1 MSIELSMDGCECESK
16 EFYEAENVL
25 ESKVVSDDCLE
36 IWQCTSSVERSFL
49 DLEPISEAEQ
59 SSFCVEL
66 MKRLNMQRQ
75 QSYFCNITL
84 VAKEGREFKAHRNVL
99 SAASPFFSKL
109 LQSEMKEK
117 EEGVIR
123 FDEISKSI
131 LSDVLE
137 FIYTGSVEIN
147 EKNAGDLI
155 IAADYLLLESL
166 KIISGR
172 FLEKQMSSYNCIST
186 IHFAEKYRCEELVLR
201 STKFIQDNFTS
212 VAKSDE
218 FLNLEAEEVEKW
230 ISSENI
236 LVAAEQDVFRIILN
250 WIEQNKRERKDKF
263 EQLFR
268 HVRLV
273 LLSRDSL
280 FSDIVT
286 NDLVTEHF
294 SILRRVTDAIKS
306 VSAATDDAQI
316 QPARRRLE
324 THAIVVR
331 GGKTTYCYLPE
342 KDEWKRLADGLS
354 EDRDHTTQ
362 LIKFR
367 DQLYSF
373 PRKRFAETER
383 YDPAFNSWTTL
394 NLSPPFEKLSL
405 AVLNGKI
412 HAIYRPNIYQS
423 TPVIKRYDIESCA
436 WETLTSSQDFHY
448 RDGSCVVALSN
459 CLYVLGG
466 LSNKA
471 GKFDTAEGKW
481 VEIASMQT
489 RKNSAFGVATQGKIF
504 VCDASF
510 SCEVY
515 EVPTNEWQTIASL
528 NNYSFRLRCMVCL
541 NEIVY
546 VVGTVGECYS
556 SQPDE
561 MIVVKS
567 YDPKLGKWIQKTS
580 IPINKNS
587 EIKKHSFHC
596 STLKIAKGLLKKP
609 KIVTID

>member
-1 MSIELSMDGCECESK
+1 MCSE
-16 EFYEAENVL
+16 
-25 ESKVVSDDCLE
+25 
-36 IWQCTSSVERSFL
+36 SFL
-49 DLEPISEAEQ
+49 
-59 SSFCVEL
+59 
-66 MKRLNMQRQ
+66 
-75 QSYFCNITL
+75 
-84 VAKEGREFKAHRNVL
+84 
-99 SAASPFFSKL
+99 
-109 LQSEMKEK
+109 
-117 EEGVIR
+117 
-123 FDEISKSI
+123 
-131 LSDVLE
+131 
-137 FIYTGSVEIN
+137 TGSS
-147 EKNAGDLI
+147 KN
-155 IAADYLLLESL
+155 
-166 KIISGR
+166 
-172 FLEKQMSSYNCIST
+172 KQ
-186 IHFAEKYRCEELVLR
+186 
-201 STKFIQDNFTS
+201 
-212 VAKSDE
+212 
-218 FLNLEAEEVEKW
+218 
-230 ISSENI
+230 
-236 LVAAEQDVFRIILN
+236 
-250 WIEQNKRERKDKF
+250 ERKDKF

-286 NDLVTEHF
+286 NELVTEHF

-306 VSAATDDAQI
+306 VSAATEDAQI

-342 KDEWKRLADGLS
+342 KDEWKRLVDGIS

-373 PRKRFAETER
+373 PRSRYAETER

-394 NLSPPFEKLSL
+394 KLSPPFEKLSL

-412 HAIYRPNIYQS
+412 HAIYRPNGS

-448 RDGSCVVALSN
+448 RYDSCVVALCN

-466 LSNKA
+466 PSNKA

-481 VEIASMQT
+481 EEIASMQT
-489 RKNSAFGVATQGKIF
+489 RKRSAFGVATQGKIF
-504 VCDASF
+504 VCDTSHR
-510 SCEVY
+510 CEVY
-515 EVPTNEWQTIASL
+515 EVLTNEWQTIASSNPYL
-528 NNYSFRLRCMVCL
+528 SRLCCMVCL

-546 VVGTVGECYS
+546 VVGAVRECYS

-587 EIKKHSFHC
+587 EIKKHLFHC
-596 STLKIAKGLLKKP
+596 STMKIAKGLLRKP

>member
-1 MSIELSMDGCECESK
+1 MEDSSICCEK
-16 EFYEAENVL
+16 KLQDVD
-25 ESKVVSDDCLE
+25 SDDCKE
-36 IWQCTSSVERSFL
+36 TWQCSSSVEQSFL
-49 DLEPISEAEQ
+49 DLEPISEAQQ

-84 VAKEGREFKAHRNVL
+84 IAKEGNEFKAHRNVL

-123 FDEISKSI
+123 FEEISKSV

-137 FIYTGSVEIN
+137 FTYTGSVEIN
-147 EKNAGDLI
+147 EKNARDLI
-155 IAADYLLLESL
+155 IAADYLLLKSL
-166 KIISGR
+166 KIIAGR
-172 FLEKQMSSYNCIST
+172 FLEEQMSTNNCIST
-186 IHFAEKYRCEELVLR
+186 FHFADRYRCDELVLR

-218 FLNLEAEEVEKW
+218 FLNLDAEEVEKW

-236 LVAAEQDVFRIILN
+236 LVAAEEDVFRIILN

-280 FSDIVT
+280 FSDVVT
-286 NDLVTEHF
+286 NELVTEHF

-306 VSAATDDAQI
+306 VSAATEDAQI

-331 GGKTTYCYLPE
+331 GGETTYCYLPE
-342 KDEWKRLADGLS
+342 KDKWQRLADGLS

-373 PRKRFAETER
+373 PRSRSAETER

-394 NLSPPFEKLSL
+394 KLSPPFEKLSL
-405 AVLNGKI
+405 AALNGKI
-412 HAIYRPNIYQS
+412 HAIYRPYRS
-423 TPVIKRYDIESCA
+423 APVIKRYDIESCA
-436 WETLTSSQDFHY
+436 WETVTSSQDFHY
-448 RDGSCVVALSN
+448 SDDSCVVALGN

-466 LSNKA
+466 GYSDKA

-481 VEIASMQT
+481 EEIASMQT
-489 RKNSAFGVATQGKIF
+489 RKSGAFGVATQGKIF
-504 VCDASF
+504 VCDSF
-510 SCEVY
+510 HGCEVY
-515 EVPTNEWQTIASL
+515 EVPTKEWQTIASL
-528 NNYSFRLRCMVCL
+528 NNSYDRLKNYTPVHLRCVVCL

-546 VVGTVGECYS
+546 VVGTVRECYS

-596 STLKIAKGLLKKP
+596 STLKIAKGLLKEP

>member
-1 MSIELSMDGCECESK
+1 MSIELSMEYSDD
-16 EFYEAENVL
+16 FYEE
-25 ESKVVSDDCLE
+25 KVPFEDQVDSDNCLE
-36 IWQCTSSVERSFL
+36 TWRCSSPVEQSFL

-84 VAKEGREFKAHRNVL
+84 VAKEGNEFKAHRNVL

-123 FDEISKSI
+123 FEEISKSI

-147 EKNAGDLI
+147 EKNARDLI

-172 FLEKQMSSYNCIST
+172 FLEKQMTTCNCIST
-186 IHFAEKYRCEELVLR
+186 FHFAEKYRCEELVLR

-218 FLNLEAEEVEKW
+218 FLNLDAEEVEKW

-236 LVAAEQDVFRIILN
+236 LVAAEEDVFRIILN

-280 FSDIVT
+280 FSDVVT
-286 NDLVTEHF
+286 NELVTEHF

-306 VSAATDDAQI
+306 VSAATEDAQI

-342 KDEWKRLADGLS
+342 KDKWKRLADGLS
-354 EDRDHTTQ
+354 EDRDHTRQ

-373 PRKRFAETER
+373 PRSRSAETER

-394 NLSPPFEKLSL
+394 KLSPPFEKLSL
-405 AVLNGKI
+405 AVVNGKI
-412 HAIYRPNIYQS
+412 HAIYRLNGS
-423 TPVIKRYDIESCA
+423 TPVIQRYDIESCA

-448 RDGSCVVALSN
+448 RYDSCVVALGN

-466 LSNKA
+466 PSTKA

-481 VEIASMQT
+481 EEIASMQT
-489 RKNSAFGVATQGKIF
+489 RKRSAFGVATQGKIF
-504 VCDASF
+504 VCDTSHR
-510 SCEVY
+510 CEVY
-515 EVPTNEWQTIASL
+515 EVLTNEWQTIARSNHNL
-528 NNYSFRLRCMVCL
+528 SRLCCMVCL

-546 VVGTVGECYS
+546 VVGTVEGYCS

-580 IPINKNS
+580 IPINKSS
-587 EIKKHSFHC
+587 EIKKYSFRC
-596 STLKIAKGLLKKP
+596 STLKLPKGLLKKP
-609 KIVTID
+609 KIDTID

>member
-1 MSIELSMDGCECESK
+1 MCIELSMEDSDSSD
-16 EFYEAENVL
+16 FYEAEPQ
-25 ESKVVSDDCLE
+25 EFEDE
-36 IWQCTSSVERSFL
+36 VEVEQSFL

-84 VAKEGREFKAHRNVL
+84 VAKEGNEFKAHRNVL

-123 FDEISKSI
+123 FEEISKSI

-147 EKNAGDLI
+147 EKNARDLI

-166 KIISGR
+166 KTISGR

-218 FLNLEAEEVEKW
+218 FLNLDAEEVEKW

-236 LVAAEQDVFRIILN
+236 LVAAEEDVFRIIVN
-250 WIEQNKRERKDKF
+250 WIEQNKGERKEKF

-273 LLSRDSL
+273 MLSRDSL
-280 FSDIVT
+280 FSDVVT
-286 NDLVTEHF
+286 NELVTEHF
-294 SILRRVTDAIKS
+294 SFLSCAS
-306 VSAATDDAQI
+306 
-316 QPARRRLE
+316 RRRLQTE
-324 THAIVVR
+324 AIVVR
-331 GGKTTYCYLPE
+331 GGKKTYCYLPE
-342 KDEWKRLADGLS
+342 EDEWKQLADGLS

-362 LIKFR
+362 IIKFR

-373 PRKRFAETER
+373 PRRRYAETER

-394 NLSPPFEKLSL
+394 RLPLPNDTFSL
-405 AVLNGKI
+405 AVVNGQI
-412 HAIYRPNIYQS
+412 HAVYHTLSGWFSRQTNWRRHLYHESSMYQS
-423 TPVIKRYDIESCA
+423 VPVIKRYNMELCT
-436 WETLTSSQDFHY
+436 WETLSSSQDFHY
-448 RDGSCVVALSN
+448 QDDSCIVAFAN
-459 CLYVLGG
+459 CLYILGG
-466 LSNKA
+466 GCSNKA
-471 GKFDTAEGKW
+471 SRFDTAESKW
-481 VEIASMQT
+481 EEIASMPI
-489 RKNSAFGVATQGKIF
+489 SESSPCGVATQEKIF
-504 VCDASF
+504 VTSAHGQQ
-510 SCEVY
+510 CEVY
-515 EVPTNEWQTIASL
+515 QVSTNEWHTIPSL
-528 NNYSFRLRCMVCL
+528 NFTRVFSRSLVCL
-541 NEIVY
+541 NETVY
-546 VVGTVGECYS
+546 VLGVAEKNS
-556 SQPDE
+556 SQPAE
-561 MIVVKS
+561 IVVNS
-567 YDPKLGKWIQKTS
+567 YDPKLNKWIQKTS
-580 IPINKNS
+580 IPINKS
-587 EIKKHSFHC
+587 SDEETYSFQC
-596 STLKIAKGLLKKP
+596 STLKLSKGLLTKP
-609 KIVTID
+609 KIVTIG

>member
-1 MSIELSMDGCECESK
+1 MSIELSMEDSDSSDYYEAKHK
-16 EFYEAENVL
+16 EFEGEF
-25 ESKVVSDDCLE
+25 E
-36 IWQCTSSVERSFL
+36 QSFL

-75 QSYFCNITL
+75 RTYFCNITL
-84 VAKEGREFKAHRNVL
+84 VAKEGNEFKAHRNVL

-123 FDEISKSI
+123 FEQISKSI

-137 FIYTGSVEIN
+137 FIYTGSVKIN
-147 EKNAGDLI
+147 EKNARDLI

-172 FLEKQMSSYNCIST
+172 FLEEQVSTYNCIST
-186 IHFAEKYRCEELVLR
+186 FLFAERYRCDELVLR

-236 LVAAEQDVFRIILN
+236 LVAAEEDVFRIILN

-263 EQLFR
+263 ERLFR

-273 LLSRDSL
+273 LLSRDFL

-286 NDLVTEHF
+286 NELVTEHF

-306 VSAATDDAQI
+306 VSAATEDTQI

-324 THAIVVR
+324 TDAIVIR

-373 PRKRFAETER
+373 PGSRYAETER

-394 NLSPPFEKLSL
+394 KLSLPFEKVSV

-412 HAIYRPNIYQS
+412 HAIYHDQS
-423 TPVIKRYDIESCA
+423 APVIERYDMELCA

-448 RDGSCVVALSN
+448 RDNSCVVAVGN

-466 LSNKA
+466 GYSNKA
-471 GKFDTAEGKW
+471 DRFDTAERKW
-481 VEIASMQT
+481 EEIASMQP
-489 RKNSAFGVATQGKIF
+489 KLMINAFGVATQGKIF
-504 VCDASF
+504 VCDTSV
-510 SCEVY
+510 CTVY
-515 EVPTNEWQTIASL
+515 EVSRNEWQPIASIDATG
-528 NNYSFRLRCMVCL
+528 FRLFSLVCL
-541 NEIVY
+541 NETVY
-546 VVGTVGECYS
+546 VVGIAKLSKQKRLRGHS

-580 IPINKNS
+580 IPINKSS
-587 EIKKHSFHC
+587 EIKRYSFCC
-596 STLKIAKGLLKKP
+596 STLKLPKGLLKKP
-609 KIVTID
+609 KIDTID

>member
-1 MSIELSMDGCECESK
+1 MSIELSMEYSDD
-16 EFYEAENVL
+16 FYEAEVKDVK
-25 ESKVVSDDCLE
+25 EFEDQVDSDDCFE
-36 IWQCTSSVERSFL
+36 TWPCSSPVEQSFL

-59 SSFCVEL
+59 SSLCVEL

-84 VAKEGREFKAHRNVL
+84 VAKEGNEFKAHRNVL

-123 FDEISKSI
+123 FDEISKSV
-131 LSDVLE
+131 LSYVLE

-147 EKNAGDLI
+147 EKNARNLI

-166 KIISGR
+166 KIIAGR
-172 FLEKQMSSYNCIST
+172 FLEKQMSIYNCIST
-186 IHFAEKYRCEELVLR
+186 FLFAEKYRCDKLVLR

-218 FLNLEAEEVEKW
+218 FLNLDAEEAEKW

-236 LVAAEQDVFRIILN
+236 LVAAEEDVFRIILN
-250 WIEQNKRERKDKF
+250 WIEQNKQERKDKF

-286 NDLVTEHF
+286 NELVTEHF

-306 VSAATDDAQI
+306 VSAATEDAKI

-342 KDEWKRLADGLS
+342 KDEWKRLADGIS
-354 EDRDHTTQ
+354 EDRGHTTQ

-373 PRKRFAETER
+373 PRSIYAETER

-394 NLSPPFEKLSL
+394 KLSPPFEELSL

-412 HAIYRPNIYQS
+412 HAIYRPNGS

-448 RDGSCVVALSN
+448 RYDSCVVALGN

-466 LSNKA
+466 PSNKA

-481 VEIASMQT
+481 EEIASMQT
-489 RKNSAFGVATQGKIF
+489 RKRSAFGVATQGKIF
-504 VCDASF
+504 VCDASL

-515 EVPTNEWQTIASL
+515 KVPTNEWQTIARG

-541 NEIVY
+541 NEIIY
-546 VVGTVGECYS
+546 VVGTVRECYS
-556 SQPDE
+556 PKPDE

-580 IPINKNS
+580 IPINKSS
-587 EIKKHSFHC
+587 EIKKYSFRC
-596 STLKIAKGLLKKP
+596 STLKLPKGLLKKP
-609 KIVTID
+609 KIDTID

>member
-1 MSIELSMDGCECESK
+1 MSIELSMEYSDD
-16 EFYEAENVL
+16 FYDE
-25 ESKVVSDDCLE
+25 KVPFEDQVDSDDCLE
-36 IWQCTSSVERSFL
+36 TWRCSSPVEQSFL

-84 VAKEGREFKAHRNVL
+84 IAKEGNEFKAHRNVL

-123 FDEISKSI
+123 FEEISKSI

-137 FIYTGSVEIN
+137 FIYTGSVKIN
-147 EKNAGDLI
+147 KKNARDLI

-218 FLNLEAEEVEKW
+218 FLNLDAEEVEKW

-236 LVAAEQDVFRIILN
+236 LVAAEEDVFRIIVN
-250 WIEQNKRERKDKF
+250 WVEQNKGERKDKF

-273 LLSRDSL
+273 MLSRDSL
-280 FSDIVT
+280 FSDVVT
-286 NDLVTEHF
+286 NELVTEHF
-294 SILRRVTDAIKS
+294 SFS
-306 VSAATDDAQI
+306 SSAS
-316 QPARRRLE
+316 RRRLE
-324 THAIVVR
+324 TEAIVVR
-331 GGKTTYCYLPE
+331 GGKKTYCYFPE

-354 EDRDHTTQ
+354 EDRNHTTQ
-362 LIKFR
+362 IIKFR

-373 PRKRFAETER
+373 PRRRNAETER

-394 NLSPPFEKLSL
+394 RLPLPNDTFSL
-405 AVLNGKI
+405 AVVNGQI
-412 HAIYRPNIYQS
+412 HAMYRRLRQEVDPGPLGSYFDRRRR
-423 TPVIKRYDIESCA
+423 TVAELVIKRYNVELCT
-436 WETLTSSQDFHY
+436 WETLSSSQDFHY
-448 RDGSCVVALSN
+448 QNDSCIVAFAN
-459 CLYVLGG
+459 CLYILGG
-466 LSNKA
+466 GCSNKA
-471 GKFDTAEGKW
+471 SRFDTVESKW
-481 VEIASMQT
+481 EEIASMPI
-489 RKNSAFGVATQGKIF
+489 SESSPCGVATQEKIF
-504 VCDASF
+504 VTSARGQQ
-510 SCEVY
+510 CEVY
-515 EVPTNEWQTIASL
+515 QVSTNEWHTIPSL
-528 NNYSFRLRCMVCL
+528 NFTRVFSRSLVCL
-541 NEIVY
+541 NETVY
-546 VVGTVGECYS
+546 VVGVAEKNS
-556 SQPDE
+556 SQTPAE
-561 MIVVKS
+561 IVVNS
-567 YDPKLGKWIQKTS
+567 YDPRLNKWIQKTS
-580 IPINKNS
+580 IPINKS
-587 EIKKHSFHC
+587 SDEETYSFQC
-596 STLKIAKGLLKKP
+596 STLKLSKGLLTKP
-609 KIVTID
+609 KIVTIG

>member
-1 MSIELSMDGCECESK
+1 MEDSDSSDFCEEETEK
-16 EFYEAENVL
+16 
-25 ESKVVSDDCLE
+25 KVDIGYCLE
-36 IWQCTSSVERSFL
+36 TWRCSSTVEWSFL

-84 VAKEGREFKAHRNVL
+84 IAKEGNEFKAHRNVL

-109 LQSEMKEK
+109 LQSEMKEE

-123 FDEISKSI
+123 FEEISKSI

-137 FIYTGSVEIN
+137 FIYTGSVEVD
-147 EKNAGDLI
+147 EKNAWDLI

-172 FLEKQMSSYNCIST
+172 FLEKQMTTCNCIST
-186 IHFAEKYRCEELVLR
+186 FHFAERYRCEELVLR

-236 LVAAEQDVFRIILN
+236 LVAAEEDVFRIILN
-250 WIEQNKRERKDKF
+250 WIEQNKGERKDKF

-286 NDLVTEHF
+286 NELVTEHF

-306 VSAATDDAQI
+306 VSAATEDAQI

-342 KDEWKRLADGLS
+342 NDEWKRLADGLS

-373 PRKRFAETER
+373 PRRRYAETER
-383 YDPAFNSWTTL
+383 YDPVFNSWTSL
-394 NLSPPFEKLSL
+394 QLSPPFEKLSL

-412 HAIYRPNIYQS
+412 HVIYRPNYQS
-423 TPVIKRYDIESCA
+423 SPVIKRYDIESCA

-471 GKFDTAEGKW
+471 GKFDTAKGKW
-481 VEIASMQT
+481 EEIASMQT
-489 RKNSAFGVATQGKIF
+489 RKSSVLGVATQGKIF
-504 VCDASF
+504 VCDASL

-515 EVPTNEWQTIASL
+515 KVPTNEWQTIARW

-546 VVGTVGECYS
+546 VVGTVRECYS

>member
-1 MSIELSMDGCECESK
+1 MSIELSMEYSDD
-16 EFYEAENVL
+16 FYEAEVKDVK
-25 ESKVVSDDCLE
+25 EFEDQVDSDDCLE
-36 IWQCTSSVERSFL
+36 TWQCSSPVEQSSL

-59 SSFCVEL
+59 SSLCVEL

-84 VAKEGREFKAHRNVL
+84 VAKEGNEFKAHRNVL

-109 LQSEMKEK
+109 LQSEMKAK

-123 FDEISKSI
+123 FDEISKSV
-131 LSDVLE
+131 LSYVLE

-147 EKNAGDLI
+147 EKNARNLI

-166 KIISGR
+166 KIIAGR
-172 FLEKQMSSYNCIST
+172 FLEKQMSIYNCIST
-186 IHFAEKYRCEELVLR
+186 FLFAEKYRCDKLVLR

-212 VAKSDE
+212 VAKADE
-218 FLNLEAEEVEKW
+218 FLNLDAEEVEKW

-236 LVAAEQDVFRIILN
+236 LVAAEEDVFRIILN
-250 WIEQNKRERKDKF
+250 WIEQNKQERKDKF

-286 NDLVTEHF
+286 NELVTEHF

-306 VSAATDDAQI
+306 VSAATEDAQI

-342 KDEWKRLADGLS
+342 KDEWKRLADGIS

-373 PRKRFAETER
+373 PRSIYAETER

-394 NLSPPFEKLSL
+394 KLSPPFEELSL

-412 HAIYRPNIYQS
+412 N
-423 TPVIKRYDIESCA
+423 SC
-436 WETLTSSQDFHY
+436 Y
-448 RDGSCVVALSN
+448 
-459 CLYVLGG
+459 
-466 LSNKA
+466 
-471 GKFDTAEGKW
+471 
-481 VEIASMQT
+481 
-489 RKNSAFGVATQGKIF
+489 
-504 VCDASF
+504 
-510 SCEVY
+510 
-515 EVPTNEWQTIASL
+515 
-528 NNYSFRLRCMVCL
+528 
-541 NEIVY
+541 
-546 VVGTVGECYS
+546 
-556 SQPDE
+556 
-561 MIVVKS
+561 
-567 YDPKLGKWIQKTS
+567 
-580 IPINKNS
+580 IPS
-587 EIKKHSFHC
+587 
-596 STLKIAKGLLKKP
+596 
-609 KIVTID
+609 